1 VGIKRL
7 SLGDS
12 PRLDIKRCN
21 GNLEVRG
28 LPRRDIVLESDT
40 TSFHVT
46 EAEEAAA
53 VDELNEDCAIQ
64 MPEQG
69 HLRIGS
75 VNGELKLKGILGTT
89 EVEYLAMDC
98 IARHTG
104 SLAIRSIAGNVHV
117 RHATTVV
124 TLGTVNGN
132 VTLRDIDA
140 SVSINY
146 VAGNFWGRN
155 LQAGLHIE
163 QVNGDVALHTDF
175 APGSSFQLATSGSVL
190 LRVPSS
196 ANVRIAIPHQTA
208 IEANENLKIVTE
220 DEQRIVVMGT
230 GDADVRIVT
239 ASSIRIRSDETCD
252 MEDNCNFAFDGSIDA
267 YMTDVSAK
275 IDAQMSQIEARL
287 NDLPGR
293 VRTRVE
299 RKLEAAQRKVE
310 SALSEAE
317 QARYHFESKYG
328 DQIAYA
334 PTREPVSEEERLA
347 ILRMLERGTI
357 SVQEA
362 ENLLAALEKGA

>member
-1 VGIKRL
+1 L
-7 SLGDS
+7 
-12 PRLDIKRCN
+12 PRLDI
-21 GNLEVRG
+21 
-28 LPRRDIVLESDT
+28 ILESVSA
-40 TSFHVT
+40 SFHVIEVDET
-46 EAEEAAA
+46 AA
-53 VDELNEDCAIQ
+53 VDELNEDCSIQ

-75 VNGELKLKGILGTT
+75 VTGELTLKGILGTT
-89 EVEYLAMDC
+89 EVEHLAMDC

-104 SLAIRSIAGNVHV
+104 SLSISSIAGDVHV
-117 RHATTVV
+117 RHAATAV
-124 TLGTVNGN
+124 TLGTVNGH

-140 SVSINY
+140 PVSITY

-175 APGSSFQLATSGSVL
+175 APNSSFQLATSGSVL

-208 IEANENLKIVTE
+208 IEADESLKIVTE
-220 DEQRIVVMGT
+220 GEQRIVVMGT
-230 GDADVRIVT
+230 GNADVRIIR
-239 ASSIRIRSDETCD
+239 ASSVRIRSDETCD
-252 MEDNCNFAFDGSIDA
+252 MECDCNFAFEGDIDA

-275 IDAQMSQIEARL
+275 IDAQISQIEARL

-310 SALSEAE
+310 SALRETE
-317 QARYHFESKYG
+317 QATYHFESRYG
-328 DQIAYA
+328 DQIVYA
-334 PTREPVSEEERLA
+334 PPREPVSEEERLT